1 MEKSGAQSTRPEGNT
16 PPDSDSSPRPVMKG
30 PAIPLW
36 RFWLLSVG
44 VCLGLFLSMIDSTIV
59 ATSLYSIGAEFDTVD
74 SVNWVALAYTLAYLG
89 CAVTFASFSDVI
101 GRRNAFVVAYVIFFC
116 FSLACGFAQNLPQL
130 IAFRAFQGIG
140 GSGLYSLTMI
150 ILPEVC
156 PHQLRQYIGSI
167 IGIVIA
173 GSGALGPVLG
183 GLLTHY
189 GRWRWVFWVNG
200 PIGFV
205 SLTIFLSTWP
215 KADQLPT
222 IQRHSG
228 KDFDYA
234 GSVLVIAASVLVV
247 YAFQIA
253 GEVTESVWGNAV
265 FIAPFV
271 AGVVGWI
278 ALLTWEHVVE
288 TRLDHRFAPA
298 FPISLFRNRAYAAG
312 AASTLF
318 LGYPYLLLIY
328 LFPLRA
334 QVVSGKSALGA
345 GIMLLPMLGTSA
357 LGSAISGKINSKK
370 NVLWETLLVGAC
382 LMTLGSG
389 LLTTVSGAKDDSKA
403 LGFLAFSGLGFGLST
418 AAATI
423 LVTVEAPPRQQ
434 AVAQGILAQLR
445 VLGGSLGISTS
456 TIFVHAEAKRYF
468 AGILT
473 ERERATLGRDGYT
486 LSSEQWEA
494 IHLAYSESFRKGMV
508 AAAAVSGAAVLLTLG
523 GYQRRR
529 GGFEDQRQ
537 APMEVDGSNETSGAS
552 TRGRDV
558 ARIA

>member
-1 MEKSGAQSTRPEGNT
+1 M
-16 PPDSDSSPRPVMKG
+16 
-30 PAIPLW
+30 
-36 RFWLLSVG
+36 
-44 VCLGLFLSMIDSTIV
+44 
-59 ATSLYSIGAEFDTVD
+59 
-74 SVNWVALAYTLAYLG
+74 
-89 CAVTFASFSDVI
+89 
-101 GRRNAFVVAYVIFFC
+101 
-116 FSLACGFAQNLPQL
+116 
-130 IAFRAFQGIG
+130 
-140 GSGLYSLTMI
+140 
-150 ILPEVC
+150 
-156 PHQLRQYIGSI
+156 
-167 IGIVIA
+167 
-173 GSGALGPVLG
+173 
-183 GLLTHY
+183 
-189 GRWRWVFWVNG
+189 
-200 PIGFV
+200 
-205 SLTIFLSTWP
+205 
-215 KADQLPT
+215 
-222 IQRHSG
+222 
-228 KDFDYA
+228 
-234 GSVLVIAASVLVV
+234 V

-434 AVAQGILAQLR
+434 
-445 VLGGSLGISTS
+445 
-456 TIFVHAEAKRYF
+456 
-468 AGILT
+468 
-473 ERERATLGRDGYT
+473 
-486 LSSEQWEA
+486 
-494 IHLAYSESFRKGMV
+494 GMT
-508 AAAAVSGAAVLLTLG
+508 ALL
-523 GYQRRR
+523 
-529 GGFEDQRQ
+529 
-537 APMEVDGSNETSGAS
+537 
-552 TRGRDV
+552 
-558 ARIA
+558 

>member
-1 MEKSGAQSTRPEGNT
+1 
-16 PPDSDSSPRPVMKG
+16 MKG
-30 PAIPLW
+30 PAMPLW
-36 RFWLLSVG
+36 RFWLLSLG

-59 ATSLYSIGAEFDTVD
+59 ATSLYTIGAEFRTVD

-101 GRRNAFVVAYVIFFC
+101 GRRNAFVVAYVIFFS
-116 FSLACGFAQNLPQL
+116 FSLACGFARNLPQL

-156 PHQLRQYIGSI
+156 PYQLRQYIGSI
-167 IGIVIA
+167 VGLVIA

-189 GRWRWVFWVNG
+189 GSWRWVFWING

-205 SLTIFLSTWP
+205 SLSIFLGTWP
-215 KADQLPT
+215 KVDQLPA
-222 IQRHSG
+222 IQRRAG

-234 GSVLVIAASVLVV
+234 GSFLVIAASVLVV

-253 GEVTESVWGNAV
+253 GEVTESVWGNAI
-265 FIAPFV
+265 FIAPLA

-288 TRLDHRFAPA
+288 TRLDQRFAPA

-328 LFPLRA
+328 SFPLRA
-334 QVVSGKSALGA
+334 QVVSGKSALVA

-357 LGSAISGKINSKK
+357 LGSAISGKVNSKR
-370 NVLWETLLVGAC
+370 NFLWETLLVGAT

-389 LLTTVSGAKDDSKA
+389 LLTTISGAKDDSKA
-403 LGFLAFSGLGFGLST
+403 LGFLTFSGLGFGLST

-423 LVTVEAPPRQQ
+423 LVTVEAPAREQ
-434 AVAQGILAQLR
+434 AAAQGILAQLR

-456 TIFVHAEAKRYF
+456 TIFVHAEARKYLT
-468 AGILT
+468 GILT
-473 ERERATLGRDGYT
+473 ERERVMLGRDGYP
-486 LSSEQWEA
+486 LSNEQWEA
-494 IHLAYSESFRKGMV
+494 IHLAYSEAFRKGMV

-523 GYQRRR
+523 GYRRSR
-529 GGFEDQRQ
+529 QGFEDQRQ
-537 APMEVDGSNETSGAS
+537 APVQADGSNEAYETG
-552 TRGRDV
+552 TRERDV
-558 ARIA
+558 AQIA